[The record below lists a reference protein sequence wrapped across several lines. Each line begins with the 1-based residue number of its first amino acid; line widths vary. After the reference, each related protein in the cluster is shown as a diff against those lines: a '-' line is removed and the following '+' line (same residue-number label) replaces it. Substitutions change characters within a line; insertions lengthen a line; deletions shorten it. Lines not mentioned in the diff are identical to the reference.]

1 MIDNAKT
8 KSVIVA
14 NIMIGVLDPSKE
26 FTSDLVQE
34 VGERSYDAALKKAE
48 KEIDIFIDVAE
59 KQGAH
64 TSAHYL
70 KELAISLRRL
80 RGKE

>member
-1 MIDNAKT
+1 MNEDAKT
-8 KSVIVA
+8 KAVIVA

-48 KEIDIFIDVAE
+48 EHGCD
-59 KQGAH
+59 H
-64 TSAHYL
+64 CMTCL
-70 KELAISLRRL
+70 ISKRCEFKHL
-80 RGKE
+80 RGEIK